1 MKHKHRHLFFEG
13 LLRELGNQLNY
24 DLGLEAH
31 KLLWRY
37 LKTEAPFLD
46 RLLSGDEDEEAE
58 AAFLADCRLLLLRR
72 HEDREDFDEVLHQAL
87 QRERRLYRQRLQME
101 LETLL
106 PPAERRPERKP
117 ETPKEKKSPP
127 PAPPPPSPPP
137 PPPETT
143 SYYQQA
149 EMERSEEIAEI
160 PLRMQVQAVPDPEG
174 ARQELLRRHRR
185 RYIFSNDYLPIP
197 SRQMAKVWRYLEF
210 LLPDRDSDEIDLPA
224 TVERTARDG
233 FFSDA
238 VYRPRMRNKA
248 NSLVILA
255 DRGGSMAPFHTLTD
269 ELVRTAR
276 RDGGHEQARLLYFRN
291 LPAGHLVE
299 PGQPAERLQLA
310 LDIFLREIAVDR
322 TAVLLVSDG
331 GAARGRFNAR
341 RIHDTWQF
349 LERLRRHA
357 AAVAWLNP
365 MPRERWAGSSAAHI
379 AQRIP
384 MYPVLGAGYLG
395 FDKAVKVLRGQH
407 L

>member
-1 MKHKHRHLFFEG
+1 MKPKQQHLFFEG
-13 LLRELGNQLNY
+13 LLRALGNQLNY

-31 KLLWRY
+31 KLLWCY
-37 LKTEAPFLD
+37 LETEAPLLE
-46 RLLSGDEDEEAE
+46 RLLAGDEAAE
-58 AAFLADCRLLLLRR
+58 KAFLADCRLLLLRR
-72 HEDREDFDEVLHQAL
+72 HEDRAAFEEVLRQAL
-87 QRERRLYRQRLQME
+87 QRERQLYGRRLQRE
-101 LETLL
+101 LESLL
-106 PPAERRPERKP
+106 PAAERRPERKAEPSKKKKLP
-117 ETPKEKKSPP
+117 EPALPP
-127 PAPPPPSPPP
+127 SSPSPPP
-137 PPPETT
+137 PEATT
-143 SYYQQA
+143 YYQQPEA
-149 EMERSEEIAEI
+149 ERSEEIAEI
-160 PLRMQVQAVPDPEG
+160 PLRMTVRSVPDPTAAKE
-174 ARQELLRRHRR
+174 ALLRRHRR
-185 RYIFSNDYLPIP
+185 HYIFSNDYLPIP

-210 LLPDRDSDEIDLPA
+210 ELPDRDSDEIDITA
-224 TVERTARDG
+224 TVKRTARHG

-238 VYRPRMRNKA
+238 VYHPRMRNKA
-248 NSLVILA
+248 NSLVLLA
-255 DRGGSMAPFHTLTD
+255 DRGGSMVPFHALTD

-276 RDGGHEQARLLYFRN
+276 TDGGHEQARLFYFRN
-291 LPAGHLVE
+291 LPVGHLTE
-299 PGQPAERLQLA
+299 PGRSLERLQLA
-310 LDIFLREIAVDR
+310 LDAFLREIAVDR

-365 MPRERWAGSSAAHI
+365 MPRERWVGSSAAHI

>member
-37 LKTEAPFLD
+37 LETEAPLLD
-46 RLLSGDEDEEAE
+46 RLLAGDEAAE
-58 AAFLADCRLLLLRR
+58 TAFLADCRLLLLRR
-72 HEDREDFDEVLHQAL
+72 HEDRDDFDEVLRQAL
-87 QRERRLYRQRLQME
+87 QRERRLYRQRLQKE

-106 PPAERRPERKP
+106 PAAERRAERKVEPP
-117 ETPKEKKSPP
+117 EEKAPTP
-127 PAPPPPSPPP
+127 PAPPPSPTP

-143 SYYQQA
+143 TYYPQPEA
-149 EMERSEEIAEI
+149 ERSEEIAEI
-160 PLRMQVQAVPDPEG
+160 PLRMEVQPVPDPEG

-210 LLPDRDSDEIDLPA
+210 KLPDRDSDEIDIPA
-224 TVERTARDG
+224 TVEHTARDG
-233 FFSDA
+233 FFSEA
-238 VYRPRMRNKA
+238 VYQPRMRNKA

-255 DRGGSMAPFHTLTD
+255 DRGGSMVPFHTLTD

-276 RDGGHEQARLLYFRN
+276 SDGGHEQARLLFFRN

-299 PGQPAERLQLA
+299 PGRPVERLQLA
-310 LDIFLREIAVDR
+310 LDAFLREIAVDR

-365 MPRERWAGSSAAHI
+365 MPRERWQGSSAAHI

-395 FDKAVKVLRGQH
+395 FDRAVKVLRGQH